1 MQKQEGIFK
10 RWMQQYQ
17 GLFFKLMRT
26 YAFNEADREDL
37 LQEMAIQLWRSIPS
51 FQQQSSEL
59 TWVYRVCLN
68 TALNWSRKEKRHQ
81 QGREDWQPTLVM
93 REEGNHIFDERLA
106 WLYEQIARL
115 HALDRSLCLL
125 MLDGFRYKE
134 IAQILGI
141 SESQVGVKLHRIKKQ
156 LTALA
161 QQQATHEF

>member
-1 MQKQEGIFK
+1 
-10 RWMQQYQ
+10 MQQYQ
-17 GLFFKLMRT
+17 GLFFKLMRAYT
-26 YAFNEADREDL
+26 FHEVDREDL
-37 LQEMAIQLWRSIPS
+37 LQEMAIQLWRSIPT
-51 FQQQSSEL
+51 FRQQSSEL

-81 QGREDWQPTLVM
+81 QGREDWPSTLVVKED
-93 REEGNHIFDERLA
+93 RDHIFDERLA

-141 SESQVGVKLHRIKKQ
+141 
-156 LTALA
+156 
-161 QQQATHEF
+161 